1 MSQTRPSCQKCGALL
16 ADDARF
22 CEECG
27 TPVPVQPA
35 RAAQVAPVRGTP
47 KPKKPSTS
55 PSMPPSALIAG
66 GVIGVVI
73 VAVLLVLVFTRSS
86 PPSETPTQAASI
98 PSETEEV
105 TSPAPTEPALA
116 ENPPVVQATPIQVD
130 PSPTDTP
137 LPAPTD
143 TTAPVTPEGQLG
155 QYDFE
160 GITFTYDPSL
170 AGFIETETFS
180 AQSGADLPPWE
191 LYPEHRVLSLLGYPL
206 SGTFHEPKIIL
217 YPMQEY
223 LDVHPAI
230 GDQVANLQQMLIGK
244 RTDFLPDA
252 LPFFTLW
259 NAGQVLSSQ
268 VKYLDFINGSG
279 VRYLTQYGQGIYPI
293 DNQMLFYTF
302 QAITNDKNWI
312 VSAILP
318 VNNSVLPDPTTLLED
333 PDFFDNYAAYID
345 STKILLDELPETSYL
360 PSLALLDE
368 LFQSLEVK

>member
-1 MSQTRPSCQKCGALL
+1 MSQTKPSCRKCGALL

-27 TPVPVQPA
+27 SPVPAQPA
-35 RAAQVAPVRGTP
+35 RAAKVAPARESP
-47 KPKKPSTS
+47 KPKNPSTS
-55 PSMPPSALIAG
+55 PSIPPSALIAG

-73 VAVLLVLVFTRSS
+73 VAVLLVLVLTRPSA
-86 PPSETPTQAASI
+86 PPGNPTQAASL

-105 TSPAPTEPALA
+105 ASPSPTEPAAAVL
-116 ENPPVVQATPIQVD
+116 PPVVPATPIQVD

-143 TTAPVTPEGQLG
+143 TTVPASPEVQLV
-155 QYDFE
+155 QYNFE

-180 AQSGADLPPWE
+180 AQGGSDLPPWE

-206 SGTFHEPKIIL
+206 SGTFHEPKIIF

-223 LDVHPAI
+223 MDVNPAI

-252 LPFFTLW
+252 LPFFTMW
-259 NAGQVLSSQ
+259 NAGQVMSSQ

-302 QAITNDKNWI
+302 LDYRTLFG
-312 VSAILP
+312 SSR
-318 VNNSVLPDPTTLLED
+318 VN
-333 PDFFDNYAAYID
+333 
-345 STKILLDELPETSYL
+345 ETGIGKS
-360 PSLALLDE
+360 S
-368 LFQSLEVK
+368 FKK